1 MDLIDTLHG
10 IVQDSMGAYGLTDLT
25 VGTVTKASPLEIKI
39 QETMAVLPQ
48 EVLWLT
54 SAVIEKKI
62 PILEHE
68 HITAGFRH
76 SHTVSGLGHGHGITE
91 LGHSHS
97 TEEGATG
104 EALGGSYQTGQG
116 LGGDYPAS
124 DGLTQDAFI
133 SDKRLDDIACL
144 EDGKKLP
151 VRDGYIILNRGLEAG
166 DKVLLMRV
174 MRGQQF
180 VVLSRIFE
188 RRGANANIA
197 AIRNRSDA
205 GRRIPGPAVPDLD
218 GGPCD
223 PPDPG
228 TGG

>member
-10 IVQDSMGAYGLTDLT
+10 IMQDSMGAYGLTDLS
-25 VGTVTKASPLEIKI
+25 VGTVTKTSPLEIKT

-54 SAVIEKKI
+54 SAVIEKKL

-68 HITAGFRH
+68 HITAGLRHGHAVSGLTH
-76 SHTVSGLGHGHGITE
+76 SHTSP
-91 LGHSHS
+91 
-97 TEEGATG
+97 EGATG
-104 EALGGSYQTGQG
+104 DALGGSY
-116 LGGDYPAS
+116 PAG
-124 DGLTQDAFI
+124 DGLIQDAFP
-133 SDKRLDDIACL
+133 SDKRLGDIACL

-151 VRDGYIILNRGLEAG
+151 VKDGYIILNRGLETG

-188 RRGANANIA
+188 RRGTNANIA
-197 AIRNRSDA
+197 AIQHRPDQ
-205 GRRIPGPAVPDLD
+205 RRRVPGPAFPDLD
-218 GGPCD
+218 SRPGD
-223 PPDPG
+223 PPAPG